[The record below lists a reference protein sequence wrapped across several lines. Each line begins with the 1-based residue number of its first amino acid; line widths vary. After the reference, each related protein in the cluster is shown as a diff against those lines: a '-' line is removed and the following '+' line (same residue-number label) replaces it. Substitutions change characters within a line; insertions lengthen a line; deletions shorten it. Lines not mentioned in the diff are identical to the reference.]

1 MKGSGKISTLAKPST
16 ARTVMCLLL
25 ILFSQLQS
33 AAAYSNTSVKPTKK
47 KNSKEY
53 TIKSSMLLPSSTKVE
68 VINQELP
75 WSEELLFKTELNE
88 KLVVDFSCIIK
99 GFFPD
104 LFRVIAPSNA
114 P

>member
-1 MKGSGKISTLAKPST
+1 
-16 ARTVMCLLL
+16 
-25 ILFSQLQS
+25 
-33 AAAYSNTSVKPTKK
+33 
-47 KNSKEY
+47 
-53 TIKSSMLLPSSTKVE
+53 MLLPSSTKVE

-75 WSEELLFKTELNE
+75 WSEELLFTTELKE
-88 KLVVDFSCIIK
+88 KLIVDFSCVIK